1 MTATEGAPAVLEP
14 RLLARARTG
23 FGRAA
28 HAMRRIGVSA
38 ALRYDLQRL
47 RTKLGLATGVVL
59 LTAKRSRYGLRARP
73 GTSDFVVFGQTFIS
87 QPYAVLDDL
96 PDVEFIVDC
105 GANVGYASAF
115 LLTQFPRAHLAAI
128 EPDPENFAVLRDNLA
143 PYGDRASAI
152 MAGLWSHPARLGIV
166 EAPYRGGGAWARQV
180 RECGPNEP
188 SQIEAID
195 IPTLLA
201 RTGRD
206 RISILKLDIEGSEC
220 VVFAAPNVGDWLSKV
235 DCLAVELH
243 DDTHFGSCTTVFR
256 RAIEGR
262 GFALSHSGELTV
274 CRRVDG

>member
-1 MTATEGAPAVLEP
+1 
-14 RLLARARTG
+14 
-23 FGRAA
+23 
-28 HAMRRIGVSA
+28 MRRIGVPA

-47 RTKLGLATGVVL
+47 RAKLGLANGVVL

-128 EPDPENFAVLRDNLA
+128 EPDPENFAILRENLA
-143 PYGDRASAI
+143 PYGHRASAI
-152 MAGLWSHPARLGIV
+152 MAGVWSHPARLRIV
-166 EAPYRGGGAWARQV
+166 EAPSRGGGEWARQV
-180 RECGPNEP
+180 RECAPNE
-188 SQIEAID
+188 SSHIEAID
-195 IPTLLA
+195 VPTLLA

-206 RISILKLDIEGSEC
+206 RISILKLDVEGSEC
-220 VVFAAPNVGDWLSKV
+220 VVFGAPNVGDWLWRV
-235 DCLAVELH
+235 DCIAVELH
-243 DDTHFGSCTTVFR
+243 DDTHFGPCTSVFR

-274 CRRVDG
+274 CRRIGE